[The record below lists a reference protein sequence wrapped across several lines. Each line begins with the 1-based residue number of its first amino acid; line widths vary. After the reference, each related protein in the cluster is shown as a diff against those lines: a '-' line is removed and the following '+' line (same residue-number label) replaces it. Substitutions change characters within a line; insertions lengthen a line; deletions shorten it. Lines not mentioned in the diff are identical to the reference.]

1 MVTISQND
9 DANGVLEFSTSVL
22 NVTED
27 HKGRMINVTR
37 SGGSYGQV
45 IIFSKIDQ
53 QTRNYLEDRPTM
65 ERSWRDH

>member
-45 IIFSKIDQ
+45 IIFSKVDQ
-53 QTRNYLEDRPTM
+53 STHT
-65 ERSWRDH
+65 